1 MKKITI
7 SLLGIVAALTLTFN
21 LTHTSPKEIKQSPK
35 ILVLYADGNTG

>member
-7 SLLGIVAALTLTFN
+7 SLLGIITALTLTFN
-21 LTHTSPKEIKQSPK
+21 VTDTNPKEIKQSSK